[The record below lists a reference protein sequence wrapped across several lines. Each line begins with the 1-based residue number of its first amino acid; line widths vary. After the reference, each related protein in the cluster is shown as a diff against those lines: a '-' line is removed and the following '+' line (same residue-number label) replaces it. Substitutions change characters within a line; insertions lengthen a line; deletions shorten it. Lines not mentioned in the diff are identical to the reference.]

1 MPALPGKCVG
11 HGLQGH
17 FIVYQKQSFSLL
29 VYSEHMQRFS
39 NKPGSSQRNTAKAPA
54 ARLTWDPSK
63 LSIPSPQTTIFCM
76 ILYWRIPVGS
86 PHVSSRNVI
95 VHNVNILI
103 LANIYPL
110 LEGRLF
116 LSLSHHFKQIQM
128 NVLSCLRKGNDQ
140 SGLYPMTTSGS
151 IWHTTNS
158 IWM

>member
-1 MPALPGKCVG
+1 MPALPGKCFG

-39 NKPGSSQRNTAKAPA
+39 NKPEEHCKSSSCSFDMGSK
-54 ARLTWDPSK
+54 
-63 LSIPSPQTTIFCM
+63 QTVHSFSTDYNLLHVGM

>member
-1 MPALPGKCVG
+1 MFWTWPPRAFYCVSKTVIFTS
-11 HGLQGH
+11 GLQWTH
-17 FIVYQKQSFSLL
+17 AEIFKQAWIEPEEHCKSSSCSFDMGSKQTVHSFSTDYNLL
-29 VYSEHMQRFS
+29 HV
-39 NKPGSSQRNTAKAPA
+39 G
-54 ARLTWDPSK
+54 
-63 LSIPSPQTTIFCM
+63 M